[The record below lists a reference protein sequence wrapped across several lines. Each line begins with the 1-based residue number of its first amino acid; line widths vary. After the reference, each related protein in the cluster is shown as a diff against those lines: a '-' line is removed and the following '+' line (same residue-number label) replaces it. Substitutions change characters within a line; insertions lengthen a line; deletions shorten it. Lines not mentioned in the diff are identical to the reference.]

1 MTPGVHEIWRRDPDG
16 TMSFFCDRS
25 RMATALISTG
35 VSVGIR

>member
-1 MTPGVHEIWRRDPDG
+1 MLRGDAGG

-25 RMATALISTG
+25 LMATALISTG